1 MVVSMPFGETVTHL
15 KYGATGK
22 DAYNKVT
29 YGYTPVEIEG
39 VGVDVSS
46 AQESLDGT
54 VNRSEVDLTI
64 FLPAGTSYDSKDRFK
79 VRGATYEV
87 VGPSTYIKNF
97 FTGSM
102 FKTEVK
108 LKRFTG

>member
-1 MVVSMPFGETVTHL
+1 MLTMPFGETVTHL

-22 DAYNKVT
+22 DAYGKAT
-29 YGYTPVEIEG
+29 YGYTHSDIEG
-39 VGVDVSS
+39 VGVDVTS
-46 AQESLDGT
+46 AQEARDGT
-54 VNRSEVDLTI
+54 VSRADVDLTI
-64 FLPAGTSYDSKDRFK
+64 FLPAGSEYGSRDRFK
-79 VRGATYEV
+79 VRGETYEV
-87 VGPSTYIKNF
+87 VGPSTYIQNF